1 MVMFIIAN
9 GILFTFVLTNERIP
23 RQVAEGLV
31 AADLNPLMFLLL
43 VNVLLLIAGAFMET
57 SSAIL
62 ILAPILLPVGVA
74 LGVDP
79 IHLGIIIVM
88 NLEIGMIT
96 PPLGLNLFVASGMTG
111 MGVLGVARA
120 ALPSAGVLLAALA
133 IVTYV
138 PFLSL
143 ALL

>member
-1 MVMFIIAN
+1 
-9 GILFTFVLTNERIP
+9 
-23 RQVAEGLV
+23 
-31 AADLNPLMFLLL
+31 
-43 VNVLLLIAGAFMET
+43 
-57 SSAIL
+57 
-62 ILAPILLPVGVA
+62 
-74 LGVDP
+74 
-79 IHLGIIIVM
+79 
-88 NLEIGMIT
+88 
-96 PPLGLNLFVASGMTG
+96 MTG